1 MAAQLKQDL
10 ASEVDLVV
18 GSPGEFSIWVEGQKV
33 AEKISGR
40 FPEPDAVVAAVR
52 AASS

>member
-18 GSPGEFSIWVEGQKV
+18 GSPGEFSVWVAGTKV

-40 FPEPDAVVAAVR
+40 FPEPDSVVAAVR

>member
-18 GSPGEFSIWVEGQKV
+18 GNPGEFSVWVEGTKV

-40 FPEPDAVVAAVR
+40 FPEPDSVVAAVR